1 MFGNKRRLLNSAA
14 LTFMSALK
22 PGVQYIGINRRNIYE
37 LCARA
42 IVAQPPKN
50 ASIEPDYLI
59 RPWKQQPEGQYVVN
73 KKLPC
78 EGEADTSPAYVFHR
92 DRHGPVFRVL
102 GGDQPSDSAPWM
114 PPPLPHH
121 PGINEGPEITLEV
134 SG

>member
-1 MFGNKRRLLNSAA
+1 MFGKKRRLLNSTV
-14 LTFMSALK
+14 LNSMSALK
-22 PGVQYIGINRRNIYE
+22 PGVQDIGINRRNTYE

-42 IVAQPPKN
+42 IVAQPPEN

-59 RPWKQQPEGQYVVN
+59 RSWKQQPESQYIVN
-73 KKLPC
+73 EKLPY
-78 EGEADTSPAYVFHR
+78 EGQADTGPAYVFHR

-102 GGDQPSDSAPWM
+102 GSDQPSDSAPWM

-121 PGINEGPEITLEV
+121 PGINQGPEITLEV